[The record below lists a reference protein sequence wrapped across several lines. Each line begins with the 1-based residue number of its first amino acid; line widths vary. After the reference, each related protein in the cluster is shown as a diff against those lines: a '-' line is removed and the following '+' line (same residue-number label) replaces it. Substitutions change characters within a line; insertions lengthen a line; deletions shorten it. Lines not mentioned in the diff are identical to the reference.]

1 MAADRER
8 IAELL
13 EDDARSFRSIGRE
26 LGVSDWLVRKTA
38 RDLQGDPRPMRQ
50 RRSLPQ
56 EPAAG
61 GGLSARRLAHLW
73 RLHPR
78 YGVPDLDRRTIGAT
92 AAAGFVHQ
100 SLSRATDRKETQ
112 LGSDRSLGVSI
123 GTRF

>member
-1 MAADRER
+1 VSADRER

-56 EPAAG
+56 EPAAEEVSPLVGWLIFG
-61 GGLSARRLAHLW
+61 GFILGTAFLIW
-73 RLHPR
+73 
-78 YGVPDLDRRTIGAT
+78 IGARSAPPPPPGSFT
-92 AAAGFVHQ
+92 
-100 SLSRATDRKETQ
+100 SPYPEPPTERRPNETQ
-112 LGSDRSLGVSI
+112 
-123 GTRF
+123 FPE